1 MTKRSADAI
10 YGGQQIN
17 PKLEWEEKPCHLTDP
32 MSLGRTVYTPGT
44 APMPLNS
51 CKLAPKRVCIREFK
65 VVDTSTD
72 AMIRAKKIQASLSR
86 PDMPS
91 LIKFMHPSICS
102 GGFSLGLSVNF
113 CVHLPSEDCEVI
125 LEDEELQLYRTKYL
139 AYKKTLSGGWRG
151 FSIAHKIVV
160 GDVVV
165 FQLVAPCKMKVHI
178 VRSSNSVEVKD
189 VSTSRKAEERFGKPL
204 AMVVYNEDNADIGNV
219 TDESMNG
226 STASCDYEI
235 RFSQSNITFREV
247 SSFNDFHI
255 VFNGLII
262 DCEFSKDM
270 RLKYYQLCKSQYMFL
285 HEHLL
290 EGINCK
296 LAAGIIIETV
306 NIADAIRVANPSTP
320 KEDVAVWNKTLKAVG
335 GLGMNVRFLQERL
348 NRQTGLMSDSDD
360 GKCRSETGDALLVKL
375 LEVQETAKKLH
386 DEIEALR
393 KANEQ

>member
-17 PKLEWEEKPCHLTDP
+17 LKLEWEEKPCHLTDP
-32 MSLGRTVYTPGT
+32 MSLGRTIYTPGT

-65 VVDTSTD
+65 VIDTSTD

-151 FSIAHKIVV
+151 FSIAHKIAV

-165 FQLVAPCKMKVHI
+165 FQLVAPCKMKVSKFFHKI
-178 VRSSNSVEVKD
+178 SQLWCK
-189 VSTSRKAEERFGKPL
+189 
-204 AMVVYNEDNADIGNV
+204 V
-219 TDESMNG
+219 TTPSMN
-226 STASCDYEI
+226 
-235 RFSQSNITFREV
+235 FRCTLSDQV
-247 SSFNDFHI
+247 I
-255 VFNGLII
+255 
-262 DCEFSKDM
+262 
-270 RLKYYQLCKSQYMFL
+270 QKSRMLVQ
-285 HEHLL
+285 
-290 EGINCK
+290 
-296 LAAGIIIETV
+296 A
-306 NIADAIRVANPSTP
+306 
-320 KEDVAVWNKTLKAVG
+320 
-335 GLGMNVRFLQERL
+335 ERL
-348 NRQTGLMSDSDD
+348 RRGLVS
-360 GKCRSETGDALLVKL
+360 R
-375 LEVQETAKKLH
+375 
-386 DEIEALR
+386 
-393 KANEQ
+393 

>member
-1 MTKRSADAI
+1 
-10 YGGQQIN
+10 
-17 PKLEWEEKPCHLTDP
+17 
-32 MSLGRTVYTPGT
+32 
-44 APMPLNS
+44 
-51 CKLAPKRVCIREFK
+51 
-65 VVDTSTD
+65 
-72 AMIRAKKIQASLSR
+72 
-86 PDMPS
+86 
-91 LIKFMHPSICS
+91 
-102 GGFSLGLSVNF
+102 
-113 CVHLPSEDCEVI
+113 
-125 LEDEELQLYRTKYL
+125 
-139 AYKKTLSGGWRG
+139 
-151 FSIAHKIVV
+151 
-160 GDVVV
+160 
-165 FQLVAPCKMKVHI
+165 
-178 VRSSNSVEVKD
+178 
-189 VSTSRKAEERFGKPL
+189 
-204 AMVVYNEDNADIGNV
+204 
-219 TDESMNG
+219 MNG
-226 STASCDYEI
+226 SPASCDYEI

-290 EGINCK
+290 EGINSK

-320 KEDVAVWNKTLKAVG
+320 KEDVVVWNRTLKAVG